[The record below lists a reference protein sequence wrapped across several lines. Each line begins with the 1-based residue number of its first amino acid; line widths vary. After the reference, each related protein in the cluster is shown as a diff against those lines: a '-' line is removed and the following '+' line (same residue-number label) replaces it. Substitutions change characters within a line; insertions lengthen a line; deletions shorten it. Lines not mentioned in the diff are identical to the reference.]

1 VPFIGNGLGQAALF
15 GGKDTAA
22 RQAQGATIQHNAVAA
37 FKPWYGQG
45 RFPETLHGFEKRTAR
60 NKARKSRVRS
70 FLRKVEEAVKSGDK
84 AAAQE
89 AFRAAQPEMQRAATK
104 GVVHANTVARKLSR
118 LSARVKSVGA

>member
-1 VPFIGNGLGQAALF
+1 MANNAS
-15 GGKDTAA
+15 A
-22 RQAQGATIQHNAVAA
+22 RKRIRQT
-37 FKPWYGQG
+37 
-45 RFPETLHGFEKRTAR
+45 EKRTAR

-84 AAAQE
+84 SAAQE

-104 GVVHANTVARKLSR
+104 GVLHANTVARKLSR